1 MMARLNCAWALP
13 RSGAGRG
20 AAADHARLDGIW
32 GERDATAYP
41 HVAERKRIL
50 QSIQP
55 GARFTVVP
63 GAGHWVQFEEA
74 DAFNRI
80 ITEYVG

>member
-1 MMARLNCAWALP
+1 
-13 RSGAGRG
+13 
-20 AAADHARLDGIW
+20 
-32 GERDATAYP
+32 
-41 HVAERKRIL
+41 L

-63 GAGHWVQFEEA
+63 GAGHGVQFEEV